1 MSRRMSTSVYMII
14 FRCVKICVLKMKVL
28 RQNTLRFQLYYIA
41 QFHWY
46 HWSLYFSQ
54 QCDLEQCNIGL
65 KLQHNSRLEISQVT
79 VNRFLKLP
87 VVLKII
93 FQYIIYFYNTV
104 RENLCWCE
112 LYVFCFFQV
121 MLTRITRILP
131 DLIQQI
137 LLLV

>member
-14 FRCVKICVLKMKVL
+14 FRCVKICILKMKVL
-28 RQNTLRFQLYYIA
+28 RQNALRFQLYYIA

-46 HWSLYFSQ
+46 HWSQNFSQ
-54 QCDLEQCNIGL
+54 QCNLEQCNKGL
-65 KLQHNSRLEISQVT
+65 TLQHNSRLEISQVT
-79 VNRFLKLP
+79 VSQQISKT
-87 VVLKII
+87 VLKII
-93 FQYIIYFYNTV
+93 FQYNIYFYNTV

-131 DLIQQI
+131 DLIQQT